1 MGAKVQKRCEKRKV
15 KRELFAY
22 PLHFLFLFHNSLVVW
37 EIGRLVVWEIGRL
50 VVWEIGRLVVWE
62 IGRLVV
68 WEFFF
73 ARTTGLKDF
82 FFIDH

>member
-62 IGRLVV
+62 
-68 WEFFF
+68 FFF

>member
-50 VVWEIGRLVVWE
+50 VVWE
-62 IGRLVV
+62 
-68 WEFFF
+68 FFF

>member
-37 EIGRLVVWEIGRL
+37 EIGRLVVWEIGCL

-62 IGRLVV
+62 IGRLG
-68 WEFFF
+68 E
-73 ARTTGLKDF
+73 
-82 FFIDH
+82 

>member
-50 VVWEIGRLVVWE
+50 VVWEIGRLGV
-62 IGRLVV
+62 L
-68 WEFFF
+68 FCKDY
-73 ARTTGLKDF
+73 RT
-82 FFIDH
+82 

>member
-68 WEFFF
+68 WEIGCLGVLFCKDY
-73 ARTTGLKDF
+73 RT
-82 FFIDH
+82 

>member
-37 EIGRLVVWEIGRL
+37 EIGRLVVWEIGWL
-50 VVWEIGRLVVWE
+50 VVWSFGIV
-62 IGRLVV
+62 
-68 WEFFF
+68 
-73 ARTTGLKDF
+73 TGGGGGSENNWMKMLSFPKN
-82 FFIDH
+82 

>member
-62 IGRLVV
+62 IGCLGVL
-68 WEFFF
+68 FCKDY
-73 ARTTGLKDF
+73 RT
-82 FFIDH
+82 

>member
-50 VVWEIGRLVVWE
+50 VVSEIGR
-62 IGRLVV
+62 
-68 WEFFF
+68 
-73 ARTTGLKDF
+73 
-82 FFIDH
+82 

>member
-50 VVWEIGRLVVWE
+50 GVLFLQGLQD
-62 IGRLVV
+62 L
-68 WEFFF
+68 
-73 ARTTGLKDF
+73 RTFSLLT
-82 FFIDH
+82 IDR